1 MALVNVLKGENARRR
16 WLWVVKIFRRLPFVY
31 ARKPRRTFYAQKAA
45 AVEEE
50 EEEEEEVKEVKEV
63 KEEPRGGKGVVVVGG
78 RGERGGGGGGRTI
91 GATAGIELWMVP
103 LRPDFYML
111 LYAIVVSSIL
121 VELVLLANPK
131 HRGEFL
137 V

>member
-50 EEEEEEVKEVKEV
+50 EEEEEEVVKEV
-63 KEEPRGGKGVVVVGG
+63 KEEVK
-78 RGERGGGGGGRTI
+78 ERS
-91 GATAGIELWMVP
+91 AAGIELWMVP

-131 HRGEFL
+131 HRREFL